1 MKRFKTLIAL
11 VLILNL
17 FSDAA
22 AMAANKLVIT
32 CSSPKRVT
40 ASVGYKITCTSN
52 VDLTGSK
59 ARLQLENVS
68 EGWQEVADGKK
79 TWEGSELYFNRIYKD
94 PKTDT
99 VAFFRV
105 FTEAQPGVN
114 KATAS
119 NSFETWVDPYK
130 EPKKPKATS
139 SVTSKST
146 QKWVT
151 IPNFIG
157 MEVQWLQ
164 THRNSFPGIYF
175 FLNGSSCSVSN
186 TLSGNAVVISQ
197 NPAPMQKRAYNSP
210 VQLGTNC

>member
-1 MKRFKTLIAL
+1 
-11 VLILNL
+11 
-17 FSDAA
+17 
-22 AMAANKLVIT
+22 MAANKLVIT

-59 ARLQLENVS
+59 ARLQWENES
-68 EGWQEVADGKK
+68 WQEAADGKK

-94 PKTDT
+94 PKTNT

-130 EPKKPKATS
+130 EPKKPEATS

-186 TLSGNAVVISQ
+186 TLSGTAVVISQ
-197 NPAPMQKRAYNSP
+197 NPAPMQKRVYNSP